1 MEITVKVTV
10 DPELQ
15 MLLTRGVKALEALTV
30 PVPFSVPESKEAPKP
45 ISFTAAEPAP
55 VEAAPAPAA
64 PAQETI
70 SSQDLQQK
78 VVLLM
83 SQKPALK
90 AQIRDIVKEYAEKI
104 SAIPADKREE
114 VWDRISALTEG

>member
-15 MLLTRGVKALEALTV
+15 LLLTRGVKALEALTV

-55 VEAAPAPAA
+55 VEAAPAPEA

-104 SAIPADKREE
+104 SAIPADKRGE